1 MFQYVQPVQF
11 VEVGIPLERSN
22 VMALL
27 KRAVAQAN
35 LLLGEDIVE
44 LDENALA
51 GGNYLLSIKTRPIDI
66 IDPKAVDEKSFKP
79 EDRLAGEVVAKVK
92 QHLLAEKTEG
102 IFISS
107 SGSKFDAR
115 QLRGHEFFI
124 DEAGYLVLD
133 DHRVC
138 IATAENTFV
147 VLKAEQFRSYTI
159 HRLVNEDLNVRFFD
173 DYDLVRI
180 GSNKGMKINVS
191 RAVSLAKEQI
201 ALKNQADAET
211 YQGQYFQLYRD
222 EITGNL
228 LYTLN
233 DILRTFPAP

>member
-1 MFQYVQPVQF
+1 MH
-11 VEVGIPLERSN
+11 LELSN
-22 VMALL
+22 VMVLL

-35 LLLGEDIVE
+35 LLLGEDLVE
-44 LDENALA
+44 LDENALSE
-51 GGNYLLSIKTRPIDI
+51 GNYLLFIKTEGKKRPIDI

-79 EDRLAGEVVAKVK
+79 EDRLAAEIVAKVK
-92 QHLLAEKTEG
+92 QHLLAEKTER
-102 IFISS
+102 IFISA
-107 SGSKFDAR
+107 SGSKFDVR

-159 HRLVNEDLNVRFFD
+159 HRLINEDLNVRIFD
-173 DYDLVRI
+173 DYDLVRL
-180 GSNKGMKINVS
+180 GSSKGMKINVS

-233 DILRTFPAP
+233 DILRTFSEIK